1 MLFKKAEKLNLLSCD
16 NCKSAGSRGVFR
28 CLECRSMSMGIMAG
42 DTFLYWGKPLTRYH
56 IALRMARRWMNN
68 FRMIGAIVFG
78 FGFFG
83 LFFWSIY
90 SSGSFSDV
98 YTYFYWF
105 DGSDNIRIL
114 FWLGVISFSYVFYLV
129 SKSEHFNEI
138 IDDKKNNFT
147 SKKDNSAGKVGM
159 LIDSWR
165 KVKKLSR
172 RKKKDISKVF
182 TKEADQSLERAY
194 RLADLNNNKNVLPT
208 HLFFVLLSSSQINS
222 IFIRLGVSVKSMSSA
237 LQYAFRDGNTKGVP
251 ELGDELQQ
259 VIFQAY
265 NEAVLVGQQYVHLTE
280 LLLACVQYSEVIQ
293 ELLYTIGIDQQK
305 LVNVVTWVRI
315 REQLK
320 FRHDRF
326 RRAAAKR
333 SKHGIDRAMTAVA
346 TPYLNQFS
354 QDITLA
360 AKFGYLTPTVAREK
374 EIDEIFRIVE
384 GGRGSIVLVGEH
396 GVGKMAIIEGIA
408 QLMVEDRVPDR
419 IKDKRLVQLSTS
431 ALLAGT
437 TVNGAIERLR
447 NLMYEISKAG
457 NVILFINNIHDLISG
472 SGDSEGLDVSEALAE
487 FAGRGAFLTFAT
499 TTSEGFNR
507 NIVNSQ
513 ISSAF
518 AKVDIDV
525 MDDNQAIQVLES
537 KAGGLEYKHKV
548 FFSYDALF
556 QTVRLAGR
564 FLHDQNMPESAIS
577 IMVEAAAYARGKRGD
592 NQLVLAEDVA
602 SVISEKT
609 GIPTTSI
616 SEDESAKL
624 LRLEEA
630 MHMQVIGQDEAVVMV
645 ANALRR
651 SRAEIR
657 STKRPISNF
666 LFLGPTGVGKTE
678 LAKTIANVY
687 FGGEERMIRIDMSEF
702 QDKSGIYRLIGQP
715 GQQGTGLLTEAVRQ
729 QPFSLVLLDE
739 MEKADPDVLTLF
751 LQVFDDG
758 RLTDSVGRVIDFT
771 NTIIIATSNA
781 GTQYVADE
789 IAKGVDMKDIRDALI
804 RGELKKYYRPE
815 FLNRFD
821 GIILFRQLKKE
832 EIKKIASLM
841 LKRVASDL
849 EKRGV
854 GLDVTEAALSSL
866 SDVGFDPEFGAR
878 PMRRAIQEY
887 VENPLAELVLSG
899 KLERKDIVVLGEG
912 VSVSVRRD

>member
-1 MLFKKAEKLNLLSCD
+1 MLFKKAEELNVLSCD

-28 CLECRSMSMGIMAG
+28 CLECRSMSMGRVMG
-42 DTFLYWGKPLTRYH
+42 DTFLYWGKSLTRYH

-68 FRMIGAIVFG
+68 FRVIGGVVFG
-78 FGFFG
+78 VGFFG

-90 SSGSFSDV
+90 SSQNFSDL

-105 DGSDNIRIL
+105 GGGDKMRIL
-114 FWLGVISFSYVFYLV
+114 FWLGVISFSYLFYLV
-129 SKSEHFNEI
+129 SKSEHYDENL
-138 IDDKKNNFT
+138 DDKKNSFSNKINS
-147 SKKDNSAGKVGM
+147 SKPNVLPVIS
-159 LIDSWR
+159 SWAE
-165 KVKKLSR
+165 VKKLPR
-172 RKKKDISKVF
+172 RKKKDISRVF
-182 TKEADQSLERAY
+182 TKEALQSLERSY
-194 RLADLNNNKNVLPT
+194 RLADSYNNKNVLPI
-208 HLFFVLLSSSQINS
+208 HLFFVLLSSGQINS
-222 IFIRLGVSVKSMSSA
+222 IFIRLGVSVKSISNA
-237 LQYAFRDGNTKGVP
+237 LQNAFPREKNKGVP
-251 ELGDELQQ
+251 ELSDQLQQ

-265 NEAVLVGQQYVHLTE
+265 SESVSAGQQYVHLTE
-280 LLLACVQYSEVIQ
+280 LLLACVQYSESIQ
-293 ELLYTIGIDQQK
+293 ELLYSVGIDQQK

-315 REQLK
+315 REQLR
-320 FRHDRF
+320 FRHNRF

-360 AKFGYLTPTVAREK
+360 AKFGYLSPTVAREK

-419 IKDKRLVQLSTS
+419 LNDKRLVQLSSS

-447 NLMYEISKAG
+447 NLMYEIAKAG

-472 SGDSEGLDVSEALAE
+472 AGDSEGLDVSEALAE
-487 FAGRGAFLTFAT
+487 FAGKGSFLTFAT

-507 NIVNSQ
+507 NIANSQ
-513 ISSAF
+513 IASAF
-518 AKVDIDV
+518 AKVDITV

-537 KAGGLEYKHKV
+537 KAGGVEFKHKV
-548 FFSYDALF
+548 FFSYDALS

-602 SVISEKT
+602 AVISEKT
-609 GIPTTSI
+609 GVPTTSI
-616 SEDESAKL
+616 SEDESTKL

-630 MHMQVIGQDEAVVMV
+630 MHEQVIGQDEAVVMV

-651 SRAEIR
+651 ARAEIR

-789 IAKGVDMKDIRDALI
+789 IVKGVDMKNIREALI

-841 LKRVASDL
+841 LKRVEKDL
-849 EKRGV
+849 EVRGV
-854 GLDVTEAALSSL
+854 GLDVTEAALVAL

-887 VENPLAELVLSG
+887 VENPLAELVLGG
-899 KLERKDIVVLGEG
+899 KLKRKDVVVLGEG
-912 VSVSVRRD
+912 ISVSVKKG